1 PEVLQNAGI
10 SWKIYQDVG
19 VGLDAKGSWGWTE
32 NPYIGNYG
40 DNSLLYFNQ
49 YRNAQPGNPL
59 YDNARTGT
67 NATKGDGYFD
77 ILKRDVQ

>member
-1 PEVLQNAGI
+1 Q
-10 SWKIYQDVG
+10 
-19 VGLDAKGSWGWTE
+19 

-67 NATKGDGYFD
+67 NAANGDGYFD
-77 ILKRDVQ
+77 ILKRDVQNNALPQVSWIVAPEAYSEHPNWPSNYGAW